1 MTAVLQSHRLLAAAQ
16 AEHAALV
23 EEARLAGVGL
33 HSQDTFRG
41 GPQWSSQMVA
51 EREVTTELAVAL
63 HLSEGDA
70 RRLLHTSEGLTGV
83 FSSTMTALRS
93 GTISYRHAEKIVEC
107 SRTLPADCLPAYE
120 AELLPAARNV
130 SVQRLERLAR
140 SAVEHAQPDT
150 AIQRHTDAAAC
161 RRLYLE
167 PASDGM
173 AYLSLYLPAVE
184 AVAIYNRATELG
196 RSAKN
201 SGDPRTLTQLRVD
214 TLTDLMLN
222 AETQIPTVT
231 PGIRARVNITV
242 PVLALLPALPGHPTA
257 SEGCPPIPPATP
269 TAVLA
274 TSTAAPTAPTSTPAA
289 PRATL
294 ATPTSAPTAPRATLA
309 TPTAAAT
316 APRATPATQTSTPT
330 APRATPATPPT
341 TTASSTTADPPP
353 DDHEIDGRFVAL
365 VAGLD
370 TGRWAELEGYGPID
384 QHTALILT
392 RDAPS
397 LRRILTDPI
406 TGIPLA
412 YRRERYRPPAD
423 LDELIRLTHTECTF
437 PLDCTPST
445 TADLDHTIAWEDGGT
460 TDLLNLSPL
469 CTSHHKVKHHTTW
482 TIEQTPTGTITWT
495 SPAGFEYHVEPTP
508 PTPPRPSSAVRPTP
522 RFTTRHEVR
531 DTTPPF

>member
-1 MTAVLQSHRLLAAAQ
+1 MPSAVSRRERFAAAVTAVLQSHRLLAAAQ

-33 HSQDTFRG
+33 HSHDTFRG

-70 RRLLHTSEGLTGV
+70 RRLLHTSEGLTGI
-83 FSSTMTALRS
+83 FASTMTALRS
-93 GTISYRHAEKIVEC
+93 GAIPYRHAEKIVQH
-107 SRTLPADCLPAYE
+107 SHTLPAACLPAYE
-120 AELLPAARNV
+120 AELLPAAKKV

-184 AVAIYNRATELG
+184 AVAIHTRATEMG
-196 RSAKN
+196 RSATN
-201 SGDPRTLTQLRVD
+201 SGDPRTLSQLRVD

-242 PVLALLPALPGHPTA
+242 PVLTLLTTHPEAPAGHGTAPAAHGVLPTCDPSSAIAEGTTPTPTTPA
-257 SEGCPPIPPATP
+257 PGAAPATP
-269 TAVLA
+269 A
-274 TSTAAPTAPTSTPAA
+274 
-289 PRATL
+289 
-294 ATPTSAPTAPRATLA
+294 
-309 TPTAAAT
+309 
-316 APRATPATQTSTPT
+316 
-330 APRATPATPPT
+330 PATPPGTAAPATPAPGTAAPATPAPT
-341 TTASSTTADPPP
+341 TPNSSP
-353 DDHEIDGRFVAL
+353 DDSGTDDRFAEL
-365 VAGLD
+365 IAGLD
-370 TGRWAELEGYGPID
+370 TGRWAALEGYGPID

-406 TGIPLA
+406 TGTTLA
-412 YRRERYRPPAD
+412 YGRERYKPPAD
-423 LDELIRLTHTECTF
+423 LDELVRLTHTECSF

-445 TADLDHTIAWEDGGT
+445 AADLDHTIAWNDGGT
-460 TDLLNLSPL
+460 TELLNLSPL
-469 CTSHHKVKHHTTW
+469 CTSHHTAKHHTSW
-482 TIEQTPTGTITWT
+482 TIRQTDDGTITWT
-495 SPAGFEYHVEPTP
+495 SPAGFEYTVERTPLTP
-508 PTPPRPSSAVRPTP
+508 PTRPRPHFVENRIETSVAR
-522 RFTTRHEVR
+522 
-531 DTTPPF
+531 PPF